1 MNSKRKRQKFYTISI
16 NLFRLITAFVFVF
29 SGFVKASD
37 PVGTSIKF
45 QDYLIAFGAE
55 GLFNTSTSLIMLAC
69 ALAVVEFI
77 IGVYLFLGI
86 YKTGTTLS
94 LLVIMSAFT
103 PFTLYVALTDP
114 VADCGCFGDVI
125 TLTNWQTFIKN
136 VVLLAMALLMFIN
149 KRRILP
155 FVTSLTDGLVS
166 WVTMIL
172 IVTYSVYNVNH
183 LPLLDFRPYKEGTD
197 LKANVIDNPQ
207 EEYIGFWLSDSKG
220 QDCTNEILTDP
231 EYTMMLVSPYLE
243 EFDYTNF
250 DLMADLVEY
259 AKFFEYRFVVVTSS
273 GTGMVEQWSQEVDPY
288 VEFMFSD
295 DVELKTMIRSN
306 PGLVILHNGRIM
318 SKFSSA
324 DIPKDKVLVAPLEQT
339 NLLHADRVSP
349 LPVWFILLLCMMVP
363 FMVIALI
370 NIGIVV
376 YRSYVRKKLEKLG
389 LVSSKETEQ
398 ND

>member
-1 MNSKRKRQKFYTISI
+1 MNGKRKRQKFYTVSI

-45 QDYLIAFGAE
+45 HDYLVAFGAE
-55 GLFNTSTSLIMLAC
+55 GFFSTNQSLIMLAC

-86 YKTGTTLS
+86 YKSGTTLS
-94 LLVIMSAFT
+94 LLVIMAVFS

-114 VADCGCFGDVI
+114 VSDCGCFGDVV
-125 TLTNWQTFIKN
+125 TLTNWQTFTKN
-136 VVLLAMALLMFIN
+136 VILLAMALLMFIN

-172 IVTYSVYNVNH
+172 IVTYSIYNVNH
-183 LPLLDFRPYKEGTD
+183 LPLLDFRPYKEGTN
-197 LKANVIDNPQ
+197 LKTNVIDRPAQDYVN
-207 EEYIGFWLSDSKG
+207 FWLSDSNG
-220 QDCTNEILTDP
+220 QDCTKDFLERP
-231 EYTMMLVSPYLE
+231 GYTVMLVSPYLE

-250 DLMADLVEY
+250 DLLSDLVEY
-259 AKFFEYRFVVVTSS
+259 AKYFEYRFVVVTSS
-273 GTGMVEQWSQEVDPY
+273 GTRMVEQWSQEVDPY
-288 VEFMFSD
+288 VEFLFSD

-318 SKFSSA
+318 SKFSSS
-324 DIPKDKVLVAPLEQT
+324 DIPDDKVLVAPLEQT
-339 NLLHADRVSP
+339 NLLHADRESP
-349 LPVWFILLLCMMVP
+349 FPVWSILLLCMMVP

-376 YRSYVRKKLEKLG
+376 YRRYVK
-389 LVSSKETEQ
+389 
-398 ND
+398 

>member
-1 MNSKRKRQKFYTISI
+1 MNGKRKRQKFYTVSI

-45 QDYLIAFGAE
+45 HDYLVAFGAE
-55 GLFNTSTSLIMLAC
+55 GFFSTNQSLIMLAC

-86 YKTGTTLS
+86 YKSGTTLS
-94 LLVIMSAFT
+94 LLVIMAVFS

-114 VADCGCFGDVI
+114 VSDCGCFGDVV
-125 TLTNWQTFIKN
+125 TLTNWQTFTKN
-136 VVLLAMALLMFIN
+136 VILLAMALLMFIN

-172 IVTYSVYNVNH
+172 IVTYSIYNVNH
-183 LPLLDFRPYKEGTD
+183 LPLLDFRPYKEGTN
-197 LKANVIDNPQ
+197 LKTNVIDRPAQDYVN
-207 EEYIGFWLSDSKG
+207 FWLSDSNG
-220 QDCTNEILTDP
+220 QDCTKDFLERP
-231 EYTMMLVSPYLE
+231 GYTVMLVSPYLE

-250 DLMADLVEY
+250 DLLSDLVEY
-259 AKFFEYRFVVVTSS
+259 AKYFEYRFVVVTSS
-273 GTGMVEQWSQEVDPY
+273 GTRMVEQWSQEVDPY
-288 VEFMFSD
+288 VEFLFSD

-318 SKFSSA
+318 SKFSSS
-324 DIPKDKVLVAPLEQT
+324 DIPDDKVLVAPLEQT
-339 NLLHADRVSP
+339 NLLHADRESP
-349 LPVWFILLLCMMVP
+349 FPVWLILLLCMMVP

-376 YRSYVRKKLEKLG
+376 YRRYVK
-389 LVSSKETEQ
+389 
-398 ND
+398 

>member
-1 MNSKRKRQKFYTISI
+1 MNGKRKRQKFYTVSI

-45 QDYLIAFGAE
+45 HDYLVAFGAE
-55 GLFNTSTSLIMLAC
+55 GFFSTNQSLIMLAC

-86 YKTGTTLS
+86 YKSGTTLS
-94 LLVIMSAFT
+94 LLVIMAVFS

-114 VADCGCFGDVI
+114 VSDCGCFGDVV
-125 TLTNWQTFIKN
+125 TLTNWQTFTKN
-136 VVLLAMALLMFIN
+136 VILLAMALLMFIN

-172 IVTYSVYNVNH
+172 IVTYSIYNVNH
-183 LPLLDFRPYKEGTD
+183 LPLLDFRPYKEGTN
-197 LKANVIDNPQ
+197 LKTNVIDRPAQDYVN
-207 EEYIGFWLSDSKG
+207 FWLSDSNG
-220 QDCTNEILTDP
+220 QDCTKDFLERP
-231 EYTMMLVSPYLE
+231 GYTVMLVSPYLE

-250 DLMADLVEY
+250 DLLSDLVEY
-259 AKFFEYRFVVVTSS
+259 AKYFEYRFVVVTSS
-273 GTGMVEQWSQEVDPY
+273 GTRMVEQWSQEVDPY
-288 VEFMFSD
+288 VEFLFSD

-318 SKFSSA
+318 SKFSSS
-324 DIPKDKVLVAPLEQT
+324 DIPDDKVLVAPLEQT
-339 NLLHADRVSP
+339 NLLHADRESP
-349 LPVWFILLLCMMVP
+349 FPVWFILLLCMMVP

-376 YRSYVRKKLEKLG
+376 YRRYVK
-389 LVSSKETEQ
+389 
-398 ND
+398 